1 MIHRLAS
8 DLPSFK
14 TLTFQPG
21 LNILLAD
28 KSEGATDRQSRNGA
42 GKTSF
47 VELLHFLFGGDPRQG
62 SIFRSKALCDSTFE
76 ALADVGG
83 HPVSVA
89 RSGAKP
95 SSVKLSQ
102 CDHLS
107 LNAGLVPSSNA
118 EIVRNEEWKR
128 ILGHHWFSL
137 PQEGDDG
144 RFGPSFR
151 SLFSGFVR
159 RHGDGGFENPIQHAS
174 KQQIWDQ
181 QVSASYLLGLDWRIG
196 SRFQE
201 LRERQRSMRALR
213 SAVRSGDLGR
223 YLGRAPELRTQLTL
237 TDSKVEQLRTQLSA
251 FEVVPQYAELEQEAS
266 RLTDEIGSMAEQN
279 VADQVLVQE
288 LNAALDVEEPPA
300 LDDLE
305 ALYGEAGIVLPGLVH
320 RRLADV
326 QRFHR
331 AIVENRRVHLDAELQ
346 SARQRMKER
355 DSRSLELDERRKQI
369 MQTLNSGG
377 ALEHY
382 TALREELAR
391 LQGES
396 EVLRQR
402 LADAERLDATKAEL
416 DMERT
421 RLVTALRTDIHER
434 EETVRD
440 AILRFEE
447 LSKSLYERAGSLTIA
462 ETQNGP
468 SFEVHID
475 AERSRGITSMQ
486 IFCFDLMLVEICAQ
500 QGRFPGFLVHDSH
513 LFDGVDERQVAKA
526 LQLGAERAE
535 RDGFQYIVTLNSDA
549 LPTEGFAGGFDARDH
564 VLDTKLTDATDTGGL
579 FGIRFN

>member
-1 MIHRLAS
+1 MIYRLAS

-14 TLTFQPG
+14 TLTFEKG
-21 LNILLAD
+21 LNVLLAD
-28 KSEGATDRQSRNGA
+28 KSEGATNRQSRNGA

-47 VELLHFLFGGDPRQG
+47 IELLHFLFGGDARPN
-62 SIFRSKALCDSTFE
+62 SIFRSEALGDSTFE
-76 ALADVGG
+76 ALVDVGTR
-83 HPVSVA
+83 PVSVA
-89 RSGAKP
+89 RNGARP
-95 SSVKLSQ
+95 SAIELSQ
-102 CDHLS
+102 CEHLN
-107 LNAGLVPSSNA
+107 LDAGSAAASNGD
-118 EIVRNEEWKR
+118 IVRNEEWKR

-144 RFGPSFR
+144 RFAPSFR
-151 SLFSGFVR
+151 SLFSSFVR
-159 RHGDGGFENPIQHAS
+159 RHAGGGFESPTQHTA
-174 KQQIWDQ
+174 KQQMWDR
-181 QVSASYLLGLDWRIG
+181 QVSTSYLLGLDWRIG

-201 LRERQRSMRALR
+201 LREQQRSLRALR
-213 SAVRSGDLGR
+213 EAVRAGDLGR

-237 TDSKVEQLRTQLSA
+237 TDSKVEQHRAQLDA
-251 FEVVPQYAELEQEAS
+251 FEVVPQYADMEQEAS
-266 RLTDEIGSMAEQN
+266 RLTDEIGGMAEEN
-279 VADQVLVQE
+279 VADQALIQE

-305 ALYGEAGIVLPGLVH
+305 ALYGEAGIVLPDLVNQ
-320 RRLADV
+320 RLADV

-346 SARQRMKER
+346 SARQRIEER
-355 DSRSLELDERRKQI
+355 NSRSRQLDERRQQV
-369 MQTLNSGG
+369 MHTLNSGG

-382 TALREELAR
+382 TALREELGR

-396 EVLRQR
+396 EALRQR
-402 LADAERLDATKAEL
+402 LADAERLDTTKAEL

-421 RLVTALRTDIHER
+421 RLVTALRADIHER
-434 EETVRD
+434 EEVVRK

-447 LSKSLYERAGSLTIA
+447 LSQSLYERAGSLTIA
-462 ETQNGP
+462 DTQNGP

-475 AERSRGITSMQ
+475 SERSRGITSMQ
-486 IFCFDLMLVEICAQ
+486 IFCFDLMLAEICAE

-535 RDGFQYIVTLNSDA
+535 RNGFQYIVTLNSDA
-549 LPTEGFAGGFDARDH
+549 IPTEGFSGDFDVMSH
-564 VLDTKLTDATDTGGL
+564 VLDTRLTDATEDGGL

>member
-47 VELLHFLFGGDPRQG
+47 VELLHFLFGSDARPS
-62 SIFRSKALCDSTFE
+62 SIFRSEALSDSTFKV
-76 ALADVGG
+76 LADVGG
-83 HPVSVA
+83 HPVAVA

-95 SSVKLSQ
+95 SNIELSQ
-102 CDHLS
+102 CDHLDT
-107 LNAGLVPSSNA
+107 GLAASSKGA
-118 EIVRNEEWKR
+118 VVRNGEWKR
-128 ILGHHWFSL
+128 FLGQHWFSL
-137 PQEGDDG
+137 PQENDNG
-144 RFGPSFR
+144 RFAPSFR

-159 RHGDGGFENPIQHAS
+159 RHADGGFENPIQHGV

-201 LRERQRSMRALR
+201 LRERQKSMRALR

-223 YLGRAPELRTQLTL
+223 HLGRAPELRTQLTL
-237 TDSKVEQLRTQLSA
+237 TDSKVEQRRAELSA
-251 FEVVPQYAELEQEAS
+251 FEVLPQYAELEQEAS
-266 RLTDEIGSMAEQN
+266 GLTDEIGRMAEQN
-279 VADQVLVQE
+279 VADQALIRE
-288 LNAALDVEEPPA
+288 LNAALDLEEPPA

-320 RRLADV
+320 QRLADV

-331 AIVENRRVHLDAELQ
+331 AIVENRRIHLGAELQ
-346 SARQRMKER
+346 SARQRIEER
-355 DSRSLELDERRKQI
+355 NGRSSQLDERRQRI
-369 MQTLNSGG
+369 MRTLNSGG

-382 TALREELAR
+382 NALREGLAL

-402 LADAERLDATKAEL
+402 LADAERLDATKAEV

-421 RLVTALRTDIHER
+421 RLVTALRADIHER
-434 EETVRD
+434 AEIVRE

-447 LSKSLYERAGSLTIA
+447 LSQSLYERAGSLTIA
-462 ETQNGP
+462 ETPNGP

-526 LQLGAERAE
+526 LQLGAARAE

-549 LPTEGFAGGFDARDH
+549 LPTEGFSGGFDARDH
-564 VLDTKLTDATDTGGL
+564 VLDTKLTDATEDGGL